1 LEQPQPASQ
10 PPHIIPRAAH
20 CITRS
25 NISESATKV
34 LYRLKNAG
42 YEAFLVGGSVRDLL
56 LGRQPK
62 DFDIATNA
70 HPEEVRKLFSNCRLI
85 GRRFRLAHVH
95 FKGEIIEVATFRAS
109 HVEGEEGEHETEE
122 GRILRDNVYGSIDED
137 AWRRDFTVNALYYN
151 IRDFSVWSYA
161 SGIEDLEH
169 GTLRL
174 IGDPQT
180 RYREDPVR
188 MLRAVRFATKL
199 GFRLHPD
206 TEAPMFEMASLL
218 DGIPSSRLYEEVLKL
233 FLDGFALQNFE
244 LLRHYNLFR
253 HLFPETD
260 ALLDEDPGGPAATLL
275 THGLGDTDQRIQED
289 KPVTPAFLFA
299 VLLWPVYMAEHGA
312 ALAECGKPF
321 QAVQLAGSRTVSLQA
336 QHIAIPKRFSY
347 PMRDIWALQPRF
359 ASLRG
364 KRPFRLFANGR
375 FRAAWDFLLLR
386 SRSGEDLDE
395 LCDWWA
401 RFQEATESERFIM
414 TKPKGGS
421 KRQRQKKP
429 RTGPAT

>member
-1 LEQPQPASQ
+1 LEQASS

-20 CITRS
+20 CISRS

-62 DFDIATNA
+62 DFDIATDA
-70 HPEEVRKLFSNCRLI
+70 HPEDVRKLFSNCRLI

-122 GRILRDNVYGSIDED
+122 GRILRDNVYGTIDED

-174 IGDPQT
+174 IGDPET

-206 TEAPMFEMASLL
+206 TEAPIFEMASLL

-275 THGLGDTDQRIQED
+275 THGLGDTDLRIEEG

-299 VLLWPVYMAEHGA
+299 VLLWPVYMAEHDA

-364 KRPFRLFANGR
+364 KRPFKLFASGR

-386 SRSGEDLDE
+386 SRSGENLAE

-401 RFQEATESERFIM
+401 RFQEASESERFIM
-414 TKPKGGS
+414 TKAKGAS
-421 KRQRQKKP
+421 KRQRNKKP
-429 RTGPAT
+429 RTGPIT